1 MNISIGVFAHNE
13 EDKIGKNL
21 DSILNQTIKKEFKEI
36 LVFSDGSTDNTNKI
50 IKDYQKKYP
59 LIRAIIMNERQGKVE
74 SINNFLKKAN
84 GDFIIISSGDIILK
98 TDCIEEIFKA
108 LKEPEIGIV
117 GVRVIP
123 IAKKRIVDKVSWLEW
138 DLLDKIS
145 REKPK
150 FGELVGFKPLVKEIE
165 KGSVDEEQI
174 YEKIREKGYRGVY
187 NPRAVVYNYPPR
199 TIASFISQRRR
210 IYCGHLELKKKSK
223 YQVPT
228 LNSFYVLNVF
238 AKNLFKYNIFI
249 AFIAIVL
256 ESISRVLGYFDFII
270 QPSKHYL
277 WERP

>member
-1 MNISIGVFAHNE
+1 MNISIGVFAYNE
-13 EDKIGKNL
+13 EDKIGKTL

-50 IKDYQKKYP
+50 IKDYEKRHP
-59 LIRAIIMNERQGKVE
+59 LIKTIIKKKRQGKVE
-74 SINNFLKKAN
+74 SINNFLERAK
-84 GDFIIISSGDIILK
+84 GDFIVISSGDIILK
-98 TDCIEEIFKA
+98 KDCIEEVSKP

-123 IAKKRIVDKVSWLEW
+123 ITKKGIMGKVSWLEW

-150 FGELVGFKPLVKEIE
+150 FGELVGFKPLVKKIE

-174 YEKIREKGYRGVY
+174 YERIREKGYKGVY
-187 NPRAVVYNYPPR
+187 NPRAIVHNHPPK
-199 TIASFISQRRR
+199 TITSFISQRRR

-223 YQVPT
+223 YEVPT

-238 AKNLFKYNIFI
+238 VKNLFRYNIFI
-249 AFIAIVL
+249 TLIAIVL
-256 ESISRVLGYFDFII
+256 ESISRVLGYFDFVV